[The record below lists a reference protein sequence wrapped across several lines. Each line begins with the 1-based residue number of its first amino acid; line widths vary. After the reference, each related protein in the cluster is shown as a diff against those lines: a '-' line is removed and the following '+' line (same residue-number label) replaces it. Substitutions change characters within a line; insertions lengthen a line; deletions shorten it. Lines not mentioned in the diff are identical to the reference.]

1 MPEMDGFEFLKRF
14 RKTSNGYG
22 TPVIIWS
29 GKDLSDLERAELR
42 SSSSS
47 IVTKDVQ
54 GDDLIVELK
63 NLLQMH
69 RESSDTTA
77 VRKQ

>member
-1 MPEMDGFEFLKRF
+1 MDCFESLKRF

-29 GKDLSDLERAELR
+29 GKDLSDLERAKLR

-54 GDDLIVELK
+54 GDDLIVELR

-69 RESSDTTA
+69 PESSEFLSPLTE
-77 VRKQ
+77 

>member
-1 MPEMDGFEFLKRF
+1 
-14 RKTSNGYG
+14 
-22 TPVIIWS
+22 
-29 GKDLSDLERAELR
+29 LSDLERAELR

-63 NLLQMH
+63 NLLQTSRIIGH
-69 RESSDTTA
+69 NGCS
-77 VRKQ
+77 